1 MILDKQNIK
10 DLSFLSSSEGI
21 GLIIIF
27 LTLPIVTRIYD
38 PADFGNFEKYVVLV
52 GIIANLCLLNF
63 EFKIYN
69 FSSKKDQTLSLIT
82 CLIFTVFF
90 SIIFI
95 CFSLL
100 LLNVYPNELINSYE
114 IIFLILFW
122 ILFVSLASITLSY
135 LSSLGNFKEYSL
147 IRLLSNIVLIV
158 SQIIFGLFGFK
169 FMGFIYAIILQNIFI
184 SVFGIKPIY
193 NQIKIFINELIFSD
207 ILNQIKN
214 NKNILIFTF
223 PGSLI
228 NRLTLALP
236 IYFLSSFNP
245 IFLGYY
251 AFGSQLLNYPLKLFN
266 GLGNMYK
273 KEFNDEIRLNQTFNK
288 TFIKYLKI
296 FSIVSLVLLLGVFS
310 FSSFLVP
317 ILFGKQWTDSIPIM
331 KILVLMVSIRY
342 IVAGLSSVL
351 LIGNLPKYDIFFQ
364 LAYLI
369 FSFTSIYIAKQIFNS
384 YSSVIN
390 AYVISSIILYIF
402 YFFLMNYFS
411 TKQIK
416 SINPK

>member
-63 EFKIYN
+63 EFKIYD
-69 FSSKKDQTLSLIT
+69 FTSKKDQTLSLIT
-82 CLIFTVFF
+82 CLSFTVFF
-90 SIIFI
+90 SAIFI

-100 LLNVYPNELINSYE
+100 LINLYPTDLIYSYE

-122 ILFVSLASITLSY
+122 ILFVSLANITLSY
-135 LSSLGNFKEYSL
+135 FSSLGNFKEYSL

-169 FMGFIYAIILQNIFI
+169 FIGFIYAIILQNIFI
-184 SVFGIKPIY
+184 SFFGIKPIY
-193 NQIKIFINELIFSD
+193 NQIKIFINDFIFSD

-228 NRLTLALP
+228 NRLTIALP
-236 IYFLSSFNP
+236 IFFLSSFNP

-273 KEFNDEIRLNQTFNK
+273 KEFSDEIRLNQTFNK

-296 FSIVSLVLLLGVFS
+296 FSIVSLVLLLGVFL

-331 KILVLMVSIRY
+331 KILVLMVSVRY

-364 LAYLI
+364 LAYLL

-384 YSSVIN
+384 YSSVIY
-390 AYVISSIILYIF
+390 AYVISSIVLYIF
-402 YFFLMNYFS
+402 YFSLMKYFS

-416 SINPK
+416 SINP

>member
-1 MILDKQNIK
+1 MFNRQNIK
-10 DLSFLSSSEGI
+10 DLSILSSSEGI
-21 GLIIIF
+21 GLVIIF

-82 CLIFTVFF
+82 CLVLTVFF
-90 SIIFI
+90 SAIFI
-95 CFSLL
+95 FFSSLL
-100 LLNVYPNELINSYE
+100 LNLYPSDLIYSYE

-135 LSSLGNFKEYSL
+135 FSSLGNFKKYSL

-169 FMGFIYAIILQNIFI
+169 FIGFIYSIILQNIFI
-184 SVFGIKPIY
+184 SIFGIKPIY
-193 NQIKIFINELIFSD
+193 NQIKIFIND
-207 ILNQIKN
+207 IIPGDVINQIKN

-223 PGSLI
+223 PGSLL
-228 NRLTLALP
+228 NRLTQSLP
-236 IYFLSSFNP
+236 IFFLSSFNP
-245 IFLGYY
+245 IFLGYF
-251 AFGSQLLNYPLKLFN
+251 AFSSQLLNYPLKLFN
-266 GLGNMYK
+266 GLGNMFK
-273 KEFNDEIRLNQTFNK
+273 KEFNDEIRLNETYNK

-296 FSIVSLVLLLGVFS
+296 FSIVSLFLLSGVFL
-310 FSSFLVP
+310 FANFLVP
-317 ILFGKQWTDSIPIM
+317 LVFGEQWTDSVSIM
-331 KILVLMVSIRY
+331 KVLVLMVSIRY
-342 IVAGLSSVL
+342 IVAGLSPVL

-364 LAYLI
+364 LAYFL
-369 FSFTSIYIAKQIFNS
+369 FSLTAIYIAKQIFNS

-402 YFFLMNYFS
+402 YFSLMKYFS
-411 TKQIK
+411 TKKIK
-416 SINPK
+416 SINLK

>member
-296 FSIVSLVLLLGVFS
+296 FSIVSLVLLLGVFL

>member
-1 MILDKQNIK
+1 
-10 DLSFLSSSEGI
+10 
-21 GLIIIF
+21 
-27 LTLPIVTRIYD
+27 
-38 PADFGNFEKYVVLV
+38 
-52 GIIANLCLLNF
+52 
-63 EFKIYN
+63 
-69 FSSKKDQTLSLIT
+69 
-82 CLIFTVFF
+82 
-90 SIIFI
+90 
-95 CFSLL
+95 
-100 LLNVYPNELINSYE
+100 
-114 IIFLILFW
+114 
-122 ILFVSLASITLSY
+122 LFVSLANITLSY
-135 LSSLGNFKEYSL
+135 FSSLGNFKEYSL

-169 FMGFIYAIILQNIFI
+169 FIGFIYAIILQNIFI
-184 SVFGIKPIY
+184 SFFGIKPIY
-193 NQIKIFINELIFSD
+193 NQIKIFINDFIFSD

-228 NRLTLALP
+228 NRLTIALP
-236 IYFLSSFNP
+236 IFFLSSFNP

-273 KEFNDEIRLNQTFNK
+273 KEFSDEIRLNQTFNK

-296 FSIVSLVLLLGVFS
+296 FSIVSLVLLLGVFL

-331 KILVLMVSIRY
+331 KILVLMVSVRY

-364 LAYLI
+364 LAYLL

-384 YSSVIN
+384 YSSVIY
-390 AYVISSIILYIF
+390 AYVISSIVLYIF
-402 YFFLMNYFS
+402 YFSLMKYFS

-416 SINPK
+416 SINP

>member
-10 DLSFLSSSEGI
+10 DLSFLSSFEGI

-63 EFKIYN
+63 EFKIYD
-69 FSSKKDQTLSLIT
+69 FTSKKDQTLSLIT
-82 CLIFTVFF
+82 CLFFTVFF
-90 SIIFI
+90 SAIFI

-100 LLNVYPNELINSYE
+100 LLNIYPTELIYSYE

-122 ILFVSLASITLSY
+122 ILFVSLASITLNY
-135 LSSLGNFKEYSL
+135 FSSLGNFKQYSL

-158 SQIIFGLFGFK
+158 SQIIFGLFGFN

-193 NQIKIFINELIFSD
+193 NQIKIFINDFIFSD

-273 KEFNDEIRLNQTFNK
+273 KEFSDEIRLNQTFNK

-296 FSIVSLVLLLGVFS
+296 FSIVSIVLLLSVFL

-317 ILFGKQWTDSIPIM
+317 ILFGKQWTDSIHIM
-331 KILVLMVSIRY
+331 KILVLMVSVRY

-364 LAYLI
+364 LAYLL
-369 FSFTSIYIAKQIFNS
+369 FSFISIYIAKQIFNS
-384 YSSVIN
+384 YSSVIY

-402 YFFLMNYFS
+402 YFYLIKYFS

>member
-63 EFKIYN
+63 EFKIHD
-69 FSSKKDQTLSLIT
+69 FTSKKDQTLSLIT
-82 CLIFTVFF
+82 CLSFTVFF
-90 SIIFI
+90 SAIFI

-100 LLNVYPNELINSYE
+100 LINLYPTDLIYSYE

-122 ILFVSLASITLSY
+122 ILFVSLANITLSY
-135 LSSLGNFKEYSL
+135 FSSLGNFKEYSL

-169 FMGFIYAIILQNIFI
+169 FIGFIYAIILQNIFI
-184 SVFGIKPIY
+184 SFFGIKPIY
-193 NQIKIFINELIFSD
+193 NQIKIFINDFIFSD

-228 NRLTLALP
+228 NRLTIALP
-236 IYFLSSFNP
+236 IFFLSSFNP

-273 KEFNDEIRLNQTFNK
+273 KEFSDEIRLNQTFNK

-296 FSIVSLVLLLGVFS
+296 FSIVSLVLLLGVFL

-331 KILVLMVSIRY
+331 KILVLMVSVRY

-364 LAYLI
+364 LAYLL

-384 YSSVIN
+384 YSSVIY
-390 AYVISSIILYIF
+390 AYVISSIVLYIF
-402 YFFLMNYFS
+402 YFSLMKYFS

-416 SINPK
+416 SINP

>member
-63 EFKIYN
+63 EFKIYA
-69 FSSKKDQTLSLIT
+69 FTSKKDQTLSLIT
-82 CLIFTVFF
+82 CLSFTVFF
-90 SIIFI
+90 SAIFI

-100 LLNVYPNELINSYE
+100 LINLYPTDLIYSYE

-122 ILFVSLASITLSY
+122 ILFVSLANITLSY
-135 LSSLGNFKEYSL
+135 FSSLGNFKEYSL

-169 FMGFIYAIILQNIFI
+169 FIGFIYAIILQNIFI
-184 SVFGIKPIY
+184 SFFGIKPIY
-193 NQIKIFINELIFSD
+193 NQIKIFINDFIFSD

-228 NRLTLALP
+228 NRLTIALP
-236 IYFLSSFNP
+236 IFFLSSFNP

-273 KEFNDEIRLNQTFNK
+273 KEFSDEIRLNQTFNK

-296 FSIVSLVLLLGVFS
+296 FSIVSLVLLLGVFL

-331 KILVLMVSIRY
+331 KILVLMVSVRY

-364 LAYLI
+364 LAYLL

-384 YSSVIN
+384 YSSVIY
-390 AYVISSIILYIF
+390 AYVISSIVLYIF
-402 YFFLMNYFS
+402 YFSLMKYFS

-416 SINPK
+416 SINP